1 MKKVTWWFRIVGAFY
16 MLLAIVN
23 MYGLFI
29 NPAYFGDSIPFDWD
43 STALQ
48 AFVDGWSPF
57 AFEILGIGT
66 FCLWASRKPQK
77 FIGAVWL
84 LVWLELLH
92 GVFDDIYLIARGYSA
107 MGYIA
112 FIVIHLLIIGT
123 GIWAARSASAKSVS
137 ATGPLA
143 PLANQTG

>member
-1 MKKVTWWFRIVGAFY
+1 MKKLTWWFRIVGAFY

-23 MYGLFI
+23 MYAVFVDQT
-29 NPAYFGDSIPFDWD
+29 YFASSIPFDWP
-43 STALQ
+43 SSAVQ

-57 AFEILGIGT
+57 AFEVLGIGT

-92 GVFDDIYLIARGYSA
+92 GVFDDLYLIWRGYSA
-107 MGYIA
+107 VGYIA
-112 FIVIHLLIIGT
+112 FIVVHLVIIGT
-123 GIWAARSASAKSVS
+123 GIWAARDASAETTPASS
-137 ATGPLA
+137 QLA
-143 PLANQTG
+143 AAD